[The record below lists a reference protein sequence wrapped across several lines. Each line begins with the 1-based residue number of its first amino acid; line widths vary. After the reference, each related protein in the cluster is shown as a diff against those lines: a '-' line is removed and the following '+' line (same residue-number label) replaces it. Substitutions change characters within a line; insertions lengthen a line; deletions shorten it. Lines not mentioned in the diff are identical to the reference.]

1 MQKNKLTS
9 ILVLMM
15 SVIIL
20 IGAFCLPA
28 SAATS
33 ISKATVT
40 YTSAQTYTGK
50 AITPAVTVKVG
61 KTTLKKG
68 THYTVAYKNN
78 KAVGKATITVTGKG
92 SYSGKVTK
100 YFYISPKAVT
110 NLKATPYAKQ
120 IKLTWTKATGAT
132 AYQIQQKIGGTWTK
146 IATVSGSSTSYTVT
160 GLNGATKYDFRVRGY
175 AKSGSKVLYSA
186 FKSISATTTI
196 GKATGIKASDIADST
211 ATLRWD
217 KVSGA
222 NSYRIVLTNVAKN
235 YKKNYTSTTNSLKL
249 TGLTSLT
256 EYKVT
261 ITASNTS
268 KNITGAASAAYK
280 FSTAPASVTNLQA
293 IVDEYGAVSLTWNK
307 VAGADGYKVIYN
319 KLDASGNV
327 TATKDSGV
335 ITKNSCGIKNLTPLS
350 YYVFKVVSAVKTDS
364 GSYIYSKEVSTAKI
378 LIPVTKV
385 SDFTATPNG
394 TEIKLSWSRP
404 SNIDGYKIFK
414 NGTLVADLEP
424 STTSYTLKGITA
436 GTSCTVAISAYYKNT
451 DGAKNEI
458 NVKTSSTTI
467 QSVTFASRPSSL
479 KVGETFQLSVNVSP
493 ENAPDKSVTYTSGN
507 TSVATVGSTG
517 LITAKAAGTTI
528 ITAASVADPDKKVSF
543 TLTVSAES
551 ASTKV
556 ESVSLK
562 SEYVIYEGELLSL
575 NPTFTPATATD
586 KSYTVTGADNS
597 DYEFS
602 KYISV
607 TTSGFL
613 NGKKATVDSKGN
625 AFYFTV
631 TVKTN
636 DGGKTA
642 TTRVKVLPKMI
653 YVEYNGI
660 DASPWYCGN
669 SAKLSA
675 DLNDELV
682 GKYSLSDIRFKSD
695 NESIATVSNDG
706 VVTCKGVGDVV
717 ITAYI
722 PGTNY
727 SGDFKLYSRKGLHIE
742 DAFFD
747 SCQAGKTYQI
757 SALIKPSAGNDSILY
772 YTGDESIA
780 TVSSSGL
787 VTFKKS
793 GTVAITVLN
802 ASDPFNPKYVWL
814 TSDKFTA
821 PSSSASQLL
830 TSMKTTANALKS
842 RSNLPSITR
851 FEDATATNF
860 YLSSNKLSAAELQ
873 SIFSSVLTPKN
884 NYYAP
889 VVANNTNYTTLK
901 NEFMNNVPVIGQ
913 SYVISTALADSD
925 VQSIN
930 LTNSEKDY
938 CYEIKLTLK
947 EENMSSLP
955 TSAASTRHGK
965 VFDILTSSYIDTY
978 LNKINSQ
985 SSMSVTY
992 GSFSQRYYNS
1002 SLTLRIN
1009 KATGNIERATYDM
1022 NLDVNVTNFKMK
1034 YSILLTYTT
1043 DVSFKVNN
1051 TVIIDFADY
1060 Q

>member
-1 MQKNKLTS
+1 MQKKRLTS
-9 ILVLMM
+9 VLVLIM

-20 IGAFCLPA
+20 ACAFCLPA

-33 ISKATVT
+33 IAKATVT
-40 YTSAQTYTGK
+40 YTSAQTYTGS
-50 AITPAVTVKVG
+50 AIKPTVTVKLSG
-61 KTTLKKG
+61 KKLTKDK
-68 THYTVAYKNN
+68 HYTVAYKNN

-110 NLKATPYAKQ
+110 NLKATPAANKVTL
-120 IKLTWTKATGAT
+120 KWTKATGAT
-132 AYQIQQKIGGTWTK
+132 SYQIQQKIGGTWTK
-146 IATVSGSSTSYTVT
+146 IATTSNASYTVT
-160 GLNGATKYDFRVRGY
+160 GLSGATKYEFRVRGY

-186 FKSISATTTI
+186 FKSVSATTTI
-196 GKATGIKASDIADST
+196 GTATGISASDIADTT
-211 ATLRWD
+211 ATLKWG

-222 NSYRIVLTNVAKN
+222 NSYRITLVNIATN

-256 EYKVT
+256 KYKVT

-268 KNITGAASAAYK
+268 KNLTGAASAAYT
-280 FSTAPASVTNLQA
+280 FTTAPAGVTNLKVS
-293 IVDEYGAVSLTWNK
+293 VDEYGVVSLTWDK

-319 KLDASGNV
+319 KLDVSGNV
-327 TATKDSGV
+327 VAKNESGV
-335 ITKNSCGIKNLTPLS
+335 MTKNSCGVSKLTPLS
-350 YYVFKVVSAVKTDS
+350 YYVFKVVTAVKTDS
-364 GSYIYSKEVSTAKI
+364 GSYIYGKEVVTDKV

-404 SNIDGYKIFK
+404 SNIDGYKIYK

-436 GTSCTVAISAYYKNT
+436 GTSCTVAISAYYKTT
-451 DGAKNEI
+451 DGAKSEI
-458 NVKTSSTTI
+458 TVKTSTSTI

-479 KVGETFQLSVNVSP
+479 KVGETYPLSVSVLP
-493 ENAPDKSVTYTSGN
+493 ENAPDKSVTYTSSN
-507 TSVATVGSTG
+507 TAVATVSTSG
-517 LITAKAAGTTI
+517 LITAKSAGTTI

-543 TLTVSAES
+543 TLTVSAEA

-556 ESVSLK
+556 ESISLK
-562 SEYVIYEGELLSL
+562 SEYVVYEGELLSL

-586 KSYTVTGADNS
+586 KSYTVTGSNS
-597 DYEFS
+597 GDYEFS

-613 NGKKATVDSKGN
+613 NGKKATVDSSGN

-642 TTRVKVLPKMI
+642 TTKVKVLPKMI

-757 SALIKPSAGNDSILY
+757 SAQIKPNAGSDTILY
-772 YTGDESIA
+772 YTSDSTIA
-780 TVSSSGL
+780 TVDSNGL
-787 VTFKKS
+787 VSFKKA
-793 GTVAITVLN
+793 GTVTITVLN
-802 ASDPFNPKYVWL
+802 SSDPFNPKYVWL

-842 RSNLPSITR
+842 RTNLPSVTR

-913 SYVISTALADSD
+913 SYVISSALADSD

-930 LTNSEKDY
+930 LTNSDKDY

-955 TSAASTRHGK
+955 TSASSTRHGK

-992 GSFSQRYYNS
+992 GSFSQRYYGS